1 MKTRNYIIALLSVM
15 TLAANAQTF
24 KVSNPAVQQ
33 PLQTQQTMESQR
45 IMSGGTNY
53 NGTVYTP
60 FDNTVPSEQSTVG
73 STYSPGTTG
82 KARRSDSDPWG
93 SNQDG
98 GHTEDESS
106 PIGEPWVLAGMA
118 LLFGAVI
125 YLRRARRIKKS

>member
-1 MKTRNYIIALLSVM
+1 MKTRNYIITLLSVM

-24 KVSNPAVQQ
+24 KVSNPATQQ

-45 IMSGGTNY
+45 IMSSGTNY

-60 FDNTVPSEQSTVG
+60 FGNTVPSDQSVVG
-73 STYSPGTTG
+73 SSYSQGTTG
-82 KARRSDSDPWG
+82 KARRSKEDNNDPG
-93 SNQDG
+93 YTS
-98 GHTEDESS
+98 DESS

>member
-45 IMSGGTNY
+45 IMSSGTNY

-60 FDNTVPSEQSTVG
+60 FGNTIPSDQSVVG
-73 STYSPGTTG
+73 SSYSPGKTG
-82 KARRSDSDPWG
+82 PRRVES
-93 SNQDG
+93 QDG
-98 GHTEDESS
+98 RDPGDVTEGSDQS